1 MPFIS
6 QIGTGCSSLFYVPR
20 IDTSRD
26 VEVRLERL
34 NGGMD
39 PRFAHWN
46 AAKFGRQLKL
56 RLGVDNDHALK
67 IEMTNSLR
75 FRQTDQVEPV
85 LD

>member
-6 QIGTGCSSLFYVPR
+6 QIATESSSLFYVPR
-20 IDTSRD
+20 IGASRD

-46 AAKFGRQLKL
+46 AAKFSRQLKL
-56 RLGVDNDHALK
+56 RLGVTMIMSSK
-67 IEMTNSLR
+67 
-75 FRQTDQVEPV
+75 
-85 LD
+85 